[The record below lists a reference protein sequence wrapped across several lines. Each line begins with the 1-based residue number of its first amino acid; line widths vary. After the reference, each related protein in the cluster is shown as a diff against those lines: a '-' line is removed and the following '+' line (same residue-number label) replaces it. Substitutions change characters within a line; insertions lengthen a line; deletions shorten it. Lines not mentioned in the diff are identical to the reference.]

1 MHQQFGEMSQKKKVL
16 ISVFEHMYP
25 EGGEAWGNYNS
36 TQLTPEQMSMKMC
49 LKKLK
54 KMHWKKQTDW
64 QIMDKGGGREREE
77 IFAKVEREGPC
88 RQI

>member
-1 MHQQFGEMSQKKKVL
+1 MLVEVLKILKSQFSGELGFMHQQFGEMSQKKKVL

-54 KMHWKKQTDW
+54 KMHWKK
-64 QIMDKGGGREREE
+64 
-77 IFAKVEREGPC
+77 
-88 RQI
+88 